1 MLFIPLKQKYK
12 KQQKGRAFNKV
23 VTNRLALKYG
33 QIGLKTIFS
42 TKLTSK
48 SLLTLYNSIK
58 KKIRKKGRVL
68 ITVFPQTPI
77 TRKPIE
83 VRMGKGKGS
92 VSFWVAKVKA
102 GTTICEISTK
112 YLFLAN
118 KVLNRVRYKF
128 PVKTRIVYRKF

>member
-48 SLLTLYNSIK
+48 SLLT
-58 KKIRKKGRVL
+58 
-68 ITVFPQTPI
+68 
-77 TRKPIE
+77 
-83 VRMGKGKGS
+83 
-92 VSFWVAKVKA
+92 
-102 GTTICEISTK
+102 
-112 YLFLAN
+112 
-118 KVLNRVRYKF
+118 
-128 PVKTRIVYRKF
+128 

>member
-1 MLFIPLKQKYK
+1 M
-12 KQQKGRAFNKV
+12 
-23 VTNRLALKYG
+23 
-33 QIGLKTIFS
+33 
-42 TKLTSK
+42 
-48 SLLTLYNSIK
+48 
-58 KKIRKKGRVL
+58 

-102 GTTICEISTK
+102 GSTICEISTK